1 MKRVLLL
8 AHPAGHSLSPAM
20 HNAAFKHSG
29 LEAVYEAHDVPP
41 AALGEAVSS
50 LREKNILGANVTV
63 PHKQAVVPLL
73 DALSDAAAAIG
84 AVNTVVKNSVRDGGR
99 LVGHN
104 TDAAGFLW
112 ALQEADF
119 EPRGKR
125 VVVLGAGGAAR
136 AVVYALLTAGVAE
149 LGVYNRT
156 PERARA
162 LADAFAHLGVVEVLE
177 PSNLDTRVRGAD
189 GLINTTSVGMA
200 RGGHDPDTSP
210 LPGTGLP
217 YRGFVCDIVY
227 RPSKTR
233 LLRDAEAAG
242 LRTQNGLPMLI
253 HQGAEA
259 FRLWT
264 GRDAP
269 AEVMRRAALNALAG

>member
-1 MKRVLLL
+1 
-8 AHPAGHSLSPAM
+8 M
-20 HNAAFKHSG
+20 HNAAFEHLG
-29 LEAVYEAHDVPP
+29 LNITYEAHDVPP
-41 AALGEAVSS
+41 AALAERVSS
-50 LREKNILGANVTV
+50 LRKENILGANVTV

-84 AVNTVVKNSVRDGGR
+84 AVNTVIKDSVKDDGR

-104 TDAAGFLW
+104 TDAAGFLR
-112 ALQEADF
+112 ALQEANF

-149 LGVYNRT
+149 LSVYNRT
-156 PERARA
+156 PERAQA
-162 LADAFAHLGVVEVLE
+162 LADAFAHLGVVGVLE
-177 PSNLDTRVRGAD
+177 PDNLDARVRGAD
-189 GLINTTSVGMA
+189 ALINTTSVGMA

-210 LPGTGLP
+210 LPGALLP

-233 LLRDAEAAG
+233 LLRDAEAVG

-253 HQGAEA
+253 YQGAEA

-269 AEVMRRAALNALAG
+269 VEVMRRAALDALAG

>member
-1 MKRVLLL
+1 
-8 AHPAGHSLSPAM
+8 M
-20 HNAAFKHSG
+20 HNAAFGHLG
-29 LEAVYEAHDVPP
+29 LEVIYEAHDVPP
-41 AALGEAVSS
+41 AALREAVSG
-50 LREKNILGANVTV
+50 LRDERVLGANITV
-63 PHKQAVVPLL
+63 PHKQAIIPLL

-84 AVNTVVKNSVRDGGR
+84 AVNTVVNDSGR

-104 TDAAGFLW
+104 TDAAGFLR
-112 ALQEADF
+112 ALLEADF
-119 EPRGKR
+119 EPREER

-136 AVVYALLTAGVAE
+136 AVVYALLTAGAVV
-149 LGVYNRT
+149 GVYNRT
-156 PERARA
+156 PERAES
-162 LADAFAHLGVVEVLE
+162 LVSAFANLGAVDVVTPED
-177 PSNLDTRVRGAD
+177 LDARVRGAD
-189 GLINTTSVGMA
+189 GLVNTTSVGMA

-210 LPGTGLP
+210 LPGTLTP

-227 RPSKTR
+227 RPPKTR
-233 LLRDAEAAG
+233 LLKNAEAAG

-269 AEVMRRAALNALAG
+269 VEVMRRAALDALAG

>member
-20 HNAAFKHSG
+20 HNAAFKHLG
-29 LEAVYEAHDVPP
+29 LEAIYEAHDVPP
-41 AALGEAVSS
+41 AALAERVSS
-50 LREKNILGANVTV
+50 LREKTILGANVTV

-73 DALSDAAAAIG
+73 DALNAAAVAIG
-84 AVNTVVKNSVRDGGR
+84 AVNTIVKDDGQ

-104 TDAAGFLW
+104 TDAAGFLR
-112 ALQEADF
+112 ALQEANF
-119 EPRGKR
+119 EPRNKR

-156 PERARA
+156 PERAADA
-162 LADAFAHLGVVEVLE
+162 LVDAFAHLGGVEVLE
-177 PSNLDTRVRGAD
+177 PNTLNAQVRGAD

-217 YRGFVCDIVY
+217 YQGFVCDIVY

-233 LLRDAEAAG
+233 LLKDAEAAG

-269 AEVMRRAALNALAG
+269 VEIMRRAALDALAG